1 MYTITTASKVFFSLH
16 KVKKTLNANYI
27 RFFLLNFLKNLC
39 VKICVKKRG
48 THEMRKFKSVNE
60 LVNSLK
66 PDYPVYCIRT
76 EQIKK
81 SVTFFKENFPGKI
94 LYAVKTNPHE
104 KIIKQIISNGVKDF
118 DVASLSEIKLIKKIS
133 SEVNLHFMHTIKSKQ
148 SISSA
153 YFDYGVKSFSLD
165 NKDELRKILEATNQ
179 AKDLKLFVRIAIS
192 NEHAEIDLSRKF
204 GALPSEALGLV
215 RLCKEHSRKLG
226 ISFHVGSQ
234 CMEKISYSKG
244 IREVGNIIKKTKI
257 IPDIINIG
265 GGFPAI
271 YPDLKPEPLIKYMEE
286 IKKGIDNL
294 KLNKLPEIIC
304 EPGRAIVAESGS
316 SIVKVILRKKQNLY
330 INDGTY
336 GSLFD
341 AGVPNFIF
349 PSKMITDGRIQSK
362 KMTSFSFFGPTCDSL
377 DYMKGPFLLPNNIKE
392 GDYIELGQLGAYGL
406 TFRTNFNG
414 FYSNE
419 IYEVND
425 KPIMSLFEESNEKV
439 DSLVA

>member
-1 MYTITTASKVFFSLH
+1 
-16 KVKKTLNANYI
+16 
-27 RFFLLNFLKNLC
+27 
-39 VKICVKKRG
+39 
-48 THEMRKFKSVNE
+48 MRKFKSVNE
-60 LVNSLK
+60 LVNTLK
-66 PDYPVYCIRT
+66 PDYPVYCIRG
-76 EQIKK
+76 EEIKK
-81 SVTFFKENFPGKI
+81 SVKFFKENFPGKI

-104 KIIKQIISNGVKDF
+104 KVLKQIISKGINDF
-118 DVASLSEIKLIKKIS
+118 DVASLNEIKLIHKINPKM
-133 SEVNLHFMHTIKSKQ
+133 NLHFMHTVKSKE

-153 YFDYGVKSFSLD
+153 YFNYGVKSFALD

-215 RLCKEHSRKLG
+215 RLSREHSKKLG

-234 CMEKISYSKG
+234 CMHKISYTKG
-244 IREVGNIIKKTKI
+244 IKEIENIIKKTKI
-257 IPDIINIG
+257 IPDIINLG
-265 GGFPAI
+265 GGFPSI
-271 YPDLKPEPLIKYMEE
+271 YPDLKPEPLINYMKE
-286 IKKGIDNL
+286 IKKSLSAL
-294 KLNKLPEIIC
+294 KLDKLPEIIC

-316 SIVKVILRKKQNLY
+316 TIVKVILRKKQSLY
-330 INDGTY
+330 LNDGTY
-336 GSLFD
+336 GTLFD
-341 AGVPNFIF
+341 AGVPNFVL
-349 PSKMITDGRIQSK
+349 PTKMITDGRIQSK
-362 KMTSFSFFGPTCDSL
+362 KLTAFNFFGPTCDSL

-419 IYEVND
+419 IFEVND
-425 KPIMSLFEESNEKV
+425 KPIMSLYEESNDKV

>member
-1 MYTITTASKVFFSLH
+1 
-16 KVKKTLNANYI
+16 
-27 RFFLLNFLKNLC
+27 
-39 VKICVKKRG
+39 
-48 THEMRKFKSVNE
+48 MRKFKSVNE
-60 LVNSLK
+60 LVNTLK
-66 PDYPVYCIRT
+66 PDYPVYCIRS
-76 EQIKK
+76 EEIKK
-81 SVTFFKENFPGKI
+81 SVKFFKENFPGKV
-94 LYAVKTNPHE
+94 LYAVKTNSHE
-104 KIIKQIISNGVKDF
+104 KIIKQIISNGINDF
-118 DVASLSEIKLIKKIS
+118 DVASLNEIKLIHKINPD
-133 SEVNLHFMHTIKSKQ
+133 VNLHFMHTVKSKD

-153 YFDYGVKSFSLD
+153 YFNYGVKSFSLD

-215 RLCKEHSRKLG
+215 RLCKEHSKRLG

-234 CMEKISYSKG
+234 CMHKISYTKG
-244 IREVGNIIKKTKI
+244 IKEIENIIKKTKI
-257 IPDIINIG
+257 IPDIINLG

-271 YPDLKPEPLIKYMEE
+271 YPDLKPEPLINYMEE
-286 IKKGIDNL
+286 IKKSLSNL
-294 KLNKLPEIIC
+294 KLSKLPEIIC

-316 SIVKVILRKKQNLY
+316 TIVKVILRKKQSLY
-330 INDGTY
+330 LNDGTY
-336 GSLFD
+336 GTLFD
-341 AGVPNFIF
+341 AGVPNFVL
-349 PSKMITDGRIQSK
+349 PTKMITDGRFQSK
-362 KMTSFSFFGPTCDSL
+362 KLTAFNFFGPTCDSL

-419 IYEVND
+419 IFEVYD
-425 KPIMSLFEESNEKV
+425 KPIMSLYEGSNDKV